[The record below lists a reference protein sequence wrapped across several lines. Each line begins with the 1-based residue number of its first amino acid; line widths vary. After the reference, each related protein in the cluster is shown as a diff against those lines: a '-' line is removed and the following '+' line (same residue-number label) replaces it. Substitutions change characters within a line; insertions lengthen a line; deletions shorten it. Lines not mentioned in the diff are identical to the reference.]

1 MAPKK
6 KGRKSSSDREKVL
19 EDLIVS
25 TTKLLGEGTIGTVR
39 GKHAMK
45 SDAPNGTIST
55 GSIGLDYILG
65 VGGLP
70 RGRVIEIYGPEAG
83 GKTTLT
89 LHVIAECQK
98 VGGVAAF
105 IDAEHALTPEYAQDV
120 GINLEALLINQPGC
134 GEDAFQL
141 VDHLVKSGKVDLIVI
156 DSVSALVP
164 RAELDADM
172 DKIQV
177 GLQARLMSKAMRK
190 LTAIIGATGT
200 TVIFIN
206 QLRMKIGGYGNPE
219 TTSGGNALKYY
230 SSMRMDV
237 RKIGTLKKGD
247 TVIGN
252 RVKVKV
258 VKNKLAPPFRTAEFD
273 LVFGQGISWEGEL
286 IDYAVAAGAI
296 EKKGAWYSRN
306 GEQIGQGRDR
316 VITWMRENTTEAETM
331 KTQVAEYLN
340 NGAKNPKDPMQ
351 TV

>member
-1 MAPKK
+1 MPKK
-6 KGRKSSSDREKVL
+6 KKGEKSASTREQVL
-19 EDLIVS
+19 EELISS
-25 TTKLLGEGTIGTVR
+25 TNKLLGDGTIGTLR
-39 GKHAMK
+39 GRFATKAE
-45 SDAPNGTIST
+45 STAGAIST

-98 VGGVAAF
+98 AGGVAAF
-105 IDAEHALTPEYAQDV
+105 IDAEHALTPEYARDV
-120 GINLEALLINQPGC
+120 GVDLESLLINQPGC
-134 GEDAFQL
+134 GEDAFILTEQL
-141 VDHLVKSGKVDLIVI
+141 IKSGSVDLIVI

-190 LTAIIGATGT
+190 LTAIIGASGT

-230 SSMRMDV
+230 SSMRIDV
-237 RKIGTLKKGD
+237 RCIGKIKRGEE
-247 TVIGN
+247 VIGN

-273 LVFGQGISWEGEL
+273 LVFGKGISWEGEL
-286 IDYAVAAGAI
+286 IDYGVAAGVI
-296 EKKGAWYSRN
+296 EKKGAWYSKD
-306 GEQIGQGRDR
+306 GEQIGQGRDS
-316 VITWMRENTTEAETM
+316 VIAYLHKHPEIAELM
-331 KTQVAEYLN
+331 KKQVSEYLN
-340 NGAKNPKDPMQ
+340 HGTTNA
-351 TV
+351 

>member
-1 MAPKK
+1 MPKK
-6 KGRKSSSDREKVL
+6 KKGSETSREQVL
-19 EDLIVS
+19 ENLISS
-25 TTKLLGEGTIGTVR
+25 TNKLLGDGTMGTLR
-39 GKHAMK
+39 GKFATK
-45 SDAPNGTIST
+45 TTAVGAIST

-70 RGRVIEIYGPEAG
+70 RGRVVEIYGPEAG

-98 VGGVAAF
+98 AGGVAAF

-120 GINLEALLINQPGC
+120 GVDLESLLINQPGC
-134 GEDAFQL
+134 GEDAFTL
-141 VDHLVKSGKVDLIVI
+141 TEHLIKSGAVDLIVI

-164 RAELDADM
+164 RAELDAEM
-172 DKIQV
+172 DKMQV

-200 TVIFIN
+200 TVVFIN

-247 TVIGN
+247 TVVGN

-273 LVFGQGISWEGEL
+273 LVFGKGISWEGEL
-286 IDYAVAAGAI
+286 IDYGVAAGVI
-296 EKKGAWYSRN
+296 EKKGAWYSKD

-316 VITWMRENTTEAETM
+316 VVAYLHEHKDSAELM
-331 KTQVAEYLN
+331 KKQVAEYLN
-340 NGAKNPKDPMQ
+340 NGTNP
-351 TV
+351 